1 MQNRL
6 NQQKV
11 QKEER
16 KETKALLPLKKVN
29 FSNNCRQEQRENSP
43 CKTKNRVGYYQG
55 FWITGSV

>member
-16 KETKALLPLKKVN
+16 KETKALLLKKVN